1 MRMKMTV
8 VLWGVA
14 LLLLT
19 ACGGEAPASQ
29 TESAT
34 IASGASGQAIYEAT
48 CAACHGING
57 EGEANWKAPDV
68 NGIYPAPPHDGSGH
82 TWHHADALL
91 LQVIR
96 DGSGVPNS
104 KMPPYGAILTPAQT
118 EAVLDHIKTF
128 WAKDERE
135 FQQQMTQQWEALNK

>member
-1 MRMKMTV
+1 MKTITIV
-8 VLWGVA
+8 ILWGAA
-14 LLLLT
+14 LLLL
-19 ACGGEAPASQ
+19 AGCGGGAAGSQ
-29 TESAT
+29 AGSVNLA
-34 IASGASGQAIYEAT
+34 AGQALYEAN

-57 EGEANWKAPDV
+57 EGEPNWKAPDA

-104 KMPPYGAILTPAQT
+104 KMPPYGAILSPAQT
-118 EAVLDHIKTF
+118 EEVLGYIKTF
-128 WAKDERE
+128 WAQDERE
-135 FQQQMTQQWEALNK
+135 FQQQMTQQWEELNK